1 MRYSDRYLEIYE
13 ICERLAENSKSFFE
27 FEKALKAKEIPY
39 EEVELAS
46 GKELLIFTGSSGYD
60 VAGITVR
67 MDGRQIVLEEM

>member
-1 MRYSDRYLEIYE
+1 MRYSDRHLEIYE
-13 ICERLAENSKSFFE
+13 ICERLAENSNSLFE

-60 VAGITVR
+60 VAGITVKTN
-67 MDGRQIVLEEM
+67 GRQIVLEEM

>member
-1 MRYSDRYLEIYE
+1 MRYSDRHLEIYG
-13 ICERLAENSKSFFE
+13 ICEHLAGNSKSLRKFGQ
-27 FEKALKAKEIPY
+27 ALKAKKIPF

-60 VAGITVR
+60 VAGITVK